1 MYVYLSI
8 SGRLLNESTEG
19 ARDCGYVV
27 FGKYGYP
34 HLGSIFLLMSAVL
47 VAGESGG
54 LVGLGF
60 NLV

>member
-8 SGRLLNESTEG
+8 SGRLLNESTE
-19 ARDCGYVV
+19 DCGYVV

-34 HLGSIFLLMSAVL
+34 HLGSIFLLMSADL